1 MTDKMKVYMK
11 ITKMMNQFSPTIPQF
26 QRTVLCMLI
35 SGILLGTTTQL
46 SKISLHVPS
55 RAKNLSLEK
64 RFHRFIK
71 NDKVD
76 VEAIYLPFAEAI
88 LHHLGSKI
96 TVMMDATQ
104 IGFGCM
110 ALVVAV
116 IYKERAIPLVWFVY
130 EGKKGHTTSKNH
142 IEALKLLKDV
152 LPNDIEVTLLGDGEY
167 DTVEMLEWVKKE
179 TKWEYIVRTSP
190 NIILNQGQNEFAV
203 RTLLG
208 GQDSC
213 NGIKNVSFTKK
224 KFGPV
229 TAIAWWEKPYK
240 KPIYLISNIQK
251 PIQCICKKYRKR
263 FKIETMFS
271 DKKGRGFHLEKTHL
285 RCPNRLKKL
294 LLAVAI
300 SYLCMTYLGV
310 HIQNTEEKRTR
321 IDRNDRTDKSLF
333 RLGIDWLTHS
343 LTNGLELLLFFR
355 LQDVDEFRKI
365 EGVR

>member
-1 MTDKMKVYMK
+1 MTDKMKVYTK
-11 ITKMMNQFSPTIPQF
+11 ITKMMNQFAPRIPQF

-35 SGILLGTTTQL
+35 SGIILGETTQL

-64 RFHRFIK
+64 RFHRFVK
-71 NDKVD
+71 NDKVN
-76 VEAIYLPFAEAI
+76 VEAIYLPFCEAI

-116 IYKERAIPLVWFVY
+116 VYKERAIPLVWFVY

-142 IEALKLLKDV
+142 IEALKLLKDI
-152 LPNDIEVTLLGDGEY
+152 LPSDTEVTLLGDGEY

-179 TKWEYIVRTSP
+179 TEWVYIVRTSP
-190 NIILNQGQNEFAV
+190 NILLNQGEEEFPV

-208 GQDSC
+208 DQNSC
-213 NGIKNVSFTKK
+213 NGMENVGFTKK
-224 KFGPV
+224 QFGPV

-240 KPIYLISNIQK
+240 KPIYLISNMKESIK
-251 PIQCICKKYRKR
+251 YICKEYRKR
-263 FKIETMFS
+263 YKIETMFS
-271 DKKGRGFHLEKTHL
+271 DQKGRGFHLEKTHL
-285 RCPNRLKKL
+285 RCPNRLKNL
-294 LLAVAI
+294 LLAIAI

-310 HIQNTEEKRTR
+310 YIQNTEEKRTR
-321 IDRNDRTDKSLF
+321 IDRNDRIDKSLF
-333 RLGIDWLTHS
+333 RLGLDWLTHS
-343 LTNGLELLLFFR
+343 LTNGLELLLFFS
-355 LQDVDEFRKI
+355 LQDVDKLRQI
-365 EGVR
+365 TGVR